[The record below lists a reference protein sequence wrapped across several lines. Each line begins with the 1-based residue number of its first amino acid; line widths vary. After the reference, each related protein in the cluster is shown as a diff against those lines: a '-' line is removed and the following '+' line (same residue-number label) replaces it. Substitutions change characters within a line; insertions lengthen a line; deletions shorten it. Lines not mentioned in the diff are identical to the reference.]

1 MSNATHASASTR
13 RTAGLSTDD
22 PQWEEELDTE
32 SVFPGVAKWFE
43 DRRERDRERED
54 KALEALR
61 TADPTTATDVPIAG
75 ADWPY
80 GLPIERSKLDRLRRA
95 MKIAEAD
102 WHLYAVPDPPGTIL
116 RIRTGTG
123 DANYRFAAEIAA
135 ACRDEESKSRE
146 ERRSHPHAARCA
158 RYSAR
163 VMGTV
168 WMAAYAP
175 QGLVPSAPP
184 DAIAMGLASYASALV
199 LSLPTSDRRAGPGDP
214 EHDLYLPI
222 DADERGDMGRAML
235 TRIARVVRSSRER
248 GVALELWN
256 PYGPEREDPAWPEP
270 ETQGWRIVGF
280 DARTD
285 PRIRSWIEEEV
296 TRIVDAGS
304 EPIRQSAAP
313 TQESSAYACRI
324 GLGLG
329 STLSR
334 AAILASGEELARA
347 AATEHGLTCGWDN
360 RIVRFGAELAADP
373 FEVGVDLVLALDR
386 LAAIEG
392 DPCGVEHLRLESR
405 KAIVATDTWD
415 RRDRARRAMLARITA
430 TEERDAEQQSTH
442 ATHGAT

>member
-1 MSNATHASASTR
+1 MSNATSNTQ
-13 RTAGLSTDD
+13 RTPSLSTDD
-22 PQWEEELDTE
+22 PRWEDELDTE
-32 SVFPGVAKWFE
+32 DVFPGVAQWFE
-43 DRRERDRERED
+43 DRRERDREREEE
-54 KALEALR
+54 ALEALR
-61 TADPTTATDVPIAG
+61 SADPTTATDVPIAG

-80 GLPIERSKLDRLRRA
+80 GLPVERSRLDRLRRE

-116 RIRTGTG
+116 RIRTGKG
-123 DANYRFAAEIAA
+123 SANHQFASAIAA
-135 ACRDEESKSRE
+135 ACRDEESRSRE

-199 LSLPTSDRRAGPGDP
+199 LCLPTSDRRAGPGDP

-222 DADERGDMGRAML
+222 DVDERGDTGRAML
-235 TRIARVVRSSRER
+235 TRIAELVRASREQ
-248 GVALELWN
+248 GEVLELWN
-256 PYGPEREDPAWPEP
+256 PYGPEREDPEWPEP
-270 ETQGWRIVGF
+270 ETPGWRIVGF
-280 DARTD
+280 DARSD
-285 PRIRSWIEEEV
+285 PHVRNRIEEEV
-296 TRIVDAGS
+296 ARIMDTES
-304 EPIRQSAAP
+304 KQLRHSTAP
-313 TQESSAYACRI
+313 TQEGSAYACRI

-334 AAILASGEELARA
+334 AATLASGEELARA
-347 AATEHGLTCGWDN
+347 AATEHGLTCGWDS
-360 RIVRFGAELAADP
+360 RIVRFGTELAADP

-405 KAIVATDTWD
+405 KAIVETDTWD
-415 RRDRARRAMLARITA
+415 RRETARHAMLKRITA
-430 TEERDAEQQSTH
+430 TEEGHAEQQG
-442 ATHGAT
+442 THGTEGVT